1 MVVKI
6 TVPKTQTK
14 TLSKVPA
21 KLTMSRGKTYQ
32 MKVRRSP
39 SNSDYSIIYT
49 SSNKK
54 IATVDG
60 RGKIKALKKG
70 TVTIAVRSGKIKKIF
85 RLTVKQ
91 KQKLM
96 SKQIKKIDN

>member
-21 KLTMSRGKTYQ
+21 KLTMS
-32 MKVRRSP
+32 
-39 SNSDYSIIYT
+39 
-49 SSNKK
+49 
-54 IATVDG
+54 